1 MNIMAT
7 ITTTTTPAVSFEI
20 DSDELTMLV
29 TFATGDSLH
38 IAPMEMFEQ
47 SIINK
52 AMLHGLKQKL
62 GDAAA
67 IGRNPDTG
75 RSATADDKRAAVMEV
90 FERLCSGEWNKTRE
104 GGEQGTGLLLAALIA
119 TYPAKTRE
127 TLTTWLEGKTKE
139 QRAELRKN
147 PKIAA
152 TILRIKAERAA
163 AGSDNEETA
172 NMLDELND

>member
-1 MNIMAT
+1 MAT
-7 ITTTTTPAVSFEI
+7 TTNTPAVSFDTDLDNQCMTIE
-20 DSDELTMLV
+20 
-29 TFATGDSLH
+29 FATGDTLELTPS
-38 IAPMEMFEQ
+38 MFSEA
-47 SIINK
+47 ILNA
-52 AMLHGLKQKL
+52 AMFHGLKQKL